1 MRHVS
6 QSVTFDIG
14 IKTRIVKHVFRIF
27 AFLLFAQS
35 ALASHYLGGEITW
48 RCFDSGPNAGKY
60 KFYVILYRECGTG
73 ASTFLPN
80 PVVLSTNAPGG
91 SISCAQVGSATD
103 VSPNC
108 WDGTQEINCNG
119 VTSGQGAVEERRY
132 ESGYITLSGVP
143 PAGGWYFT
151 FTDCCR
157 PSITNLT
164 SSSSSYTLRAYM
176 FPYSIN
182 GVPQNANPCYDSSPR
197 FLEPPKS
204 VICSGYEYTY
214 AHNAFD
220 DDLDSVVYNWAYPQ
234 TTNNGTNASF
244 TTGYAFNNPF
254 PNGGNT
260 VSFNQQTGAMTFNPS
275 AGGSFASCVEVSA
288 YRCNQKIASVYRDIP
303 VIIRTD
309 CGYNTPPTVQINNI
323 PNFPALTPVVASGDT
338 LYWETTVYAGQQVKF
353 DLVSQDAQ
361 LLPNFLPQTIEFSP
375 SGGQLGVPLN
385 NPNSGCLNPPC
396 ATVNPK
402 SPQTSFISTLNN
414 EISFDW
420 MTNCNHISYQNNS
433 CGNPTNRYVFALRMQ
448 DNFCVAPA
456 IRVASVVI
464 NVVSTIP
471 VPPDLSQACVS
482 QEPGGGLT
490 VDWGTPLDTGMNF
503 DAYVIFRGS
512 SPTVPFVAIDTIYNY
527 STLSY
532 TDLTPLS
539 GANYYY
545 LRTLGGCGYTSQT
558 SDTVRLMEMSVTP
571 IPPTN
576 SSVAQLDWNAPYVGA
591 TPTYEIWRRPQGT
604 GAAGWSMVSTTTN
617 KTYNDTVNICGQ
629 DLEYQIRINGA
640 CNSTI
645 DGGFFSDQ
653 NNTDVLKIDSVTVNG
668 GTALISWTPG
678 TNGDIVN
685 YDILEWVPGTGWNSI
700 ATVPNTVSMP
710 YPLPGA
716 TPGSSVKR
724 YKVMSTDSCGN
735 QSSDLLVAAH
745 NNMLL
750 TENMDP
756 CEGIMR
762 LRWNQYRG
770 WAGGV
775 KEYRVLADV
784 TPPGGPTQIGVLLAT
799 KAPGDTAFNTRDLIG
814 GWSYCYYIRAVDT
827 AGQRFSS
834 SNEVCINSLAV
845 QRSRLL
851 YLAKTSVRNDNAVE
865 LVTFIDK
872 DADII
877 HFDLQRADRDGAP
890 FTSLGLIPKPVS
902 PPWEIRFKDFS
913 ADPANHR
920 YLYRFVA
927 TDSCGGIDTASNIG
941 TNILLEVEPADN
953 LTNILTW
960 NPYRDFMGG
969 VLKYDIYRS
978 IGEGAGMTFV
988 GTTTDTIFTD
998 NIRPTGDNVGIFC
1011 YKVVATEGPSL
1022 LNSTDYDGSVFTS
1035 VSNVACAEHKP
1046 RIFIP
1051 NSFSP
1056 SSLQV
1061 ENRTWRP
1068 KQVYVESGSYKL
1080 EIMDRWGNIVFST
1093 TNENTGWDGT
1103 IDGVKASE
1111 GSYIYQLNF
1120 RSKQGEPIEMRG
1132 TLLLLY

>member
-1 MRHVS
+1 
-6 QSVTFDIG
+6 
-14 IKTRIVKHVFRIF
+14 
-27 AFLLFAQS
+27 
-35 ALASHYLGGEITW
+35 
-48 RCFDSGPNAGKY
+48 
-60 KFYVILYRECGTG
+60 
-73 ASTFLPN
+73 
-80 PVVLSTNAPGG
+80 
-91 SISCAQVGSATD
+91 
-103 VSPNC
+103 
-108 WDGTQEINCNG
+108 
-119 VTSGQGAVEERRY
+119 
-132 ESGYITLSGVP
+132 
-143 PAGGWYFT
+143 
-151 FTDCCR
+151 
-157 PSITNLT
+157 
-164 SSSSSYTLRAYM
+164 
-176 FPYSIN
+176 
-182 GVPQNANPCYDSSPR
+182 
-197 FLEPPKS
+197 
-204 VICSGYEYTY
+204 
-214 AHNAFD
+214 
-220 DDLDSVVYNWAYPQ
+220 
-234 TTNNGTNASF
+234 
-244 TTGYAFNNPF
+244 
-254 PNGGNT
+254 
-260 VSFNQQTGAMTFNPS
+260 
-275 AGGSFASCVEVSA
+275 
-288 YRCNQKIASVYRDIP
+288 
-303 VIIRTD
+303 
-309 CGYNTPPTVQINNI
+309 
-323 PNFPALTPVVASGDT
+323 
-338 LYWETTVYAGQQVKF
+338 
-353 DLVSQDAQ
+353 
-361 LLPNFLPQTIEFSP
+361 
-375 SGGQLGVPLN
+375 
-385 NPNSGCLNPPC
+385 
-396 ATVNPK
+396 
-402 SPQTSFISTLNN
+402 
-414 EISFDW
+414 
-420 MTNCNHISYQNNS
+420 
-433 CGNPTNRYVFALRMQ
+433 
-448 DNFCVAPA
+448 
-456 IRVASVVI
+456 
-464 NVVSTIP
+464 
-471 VPPDLSQACVS
+471 
-482 QEPGGGLT
+482 
-490 VDWGTPLDTGMNF
+490 
-503 DAYVIFRGS
+503 
-512 SPTVPFVAIDTIYNY
+512 
-527 STLSY
+527 
-532 TDLTPLS
+532 
-539 GANYYY
+539 
-545 LRTLGGCGYTSQT
+545 
-558 SDTVRLMEMSVTP
+558 
-571 IPPTN
+571 
-576 SSVAQLDWNAPYVGA
+576 
-591 TPTYEIWRRPQGT
+591 
-604 GAAGWSMVSTTTN
+604 
-617 KTYNDTVNICGQ
+617 
-629 DLEYQIRINGA
+629 
-640 CNSTI
+640 
-645 DGGFFSDQ
+645 
-653 NNTDVLKIDSVTVNG
+653 
-668 GTALISWTPG
+668 LISWTPG

-716 TPGSSVKR
+716 APGSMVKR

-735 QSSDLLVAAH
+735 QSSDLLVSAH

-762 LRWNQYRG
+762 LRWNQYNG

-784 TPPGGPTQIGVLLAT
+784 TPPGGPTQTGVLLAT

-913 ADPANHR
+913 ADPVNHR

-978 IGEGAGMTFV
+978 IGEGAGMNFV

-1022 LNSTDYDGSVFTS
+1022 LNFTDYDGSVFTS

-1056 SSLQV
+1056 NSPV
-1061 ENRTWRP
+1061 AENRTWRP

-1080 EIMDRWGNIVFST
+1080 EILDRWGNVVFST
-1093 TNENTGWDGT
+1093 SDENVGWDGT

-1111 GSYIYQLNF
+1111 GSYLYQLNF
-1120 RSKQGEPIEMRG
+1120 RSKQGEPIEMLG
-1132 TLLLLY
+1132 TLLLIY

>member
-1 MRHVS
+1 M
-6 QSVTFDIG
+6 
-14 IKTRIVKHVFRIF
+14 
-27 AFLLFAQS
+27 
-35 ALASHYLGGEITW
+35 
-48 RCFDSGPNAGKY
+48 
-60 KFYVILYRECGTG
+60 
-73 ASTFLPN
+73 
-80 PVVLSTNAPGG
+80 
-91 SISCAQVGSATD
+91 
-103 VSPNC
+103 
-108 WDGTQEINCNG
+108 
-119 VTSGQGAVEERRY
+119 
-132 ESGYITLSGVP
+132 GY
-143 PAGGWYFT
+143 
-151 FTDCCR
+151 
-157 PSITNLT
+157 N
-164 SSSSSYTLRAYM
+164 
-176 FPYSIN
+176 
-182 GVPQNANPCYDSSPR
+182 
-197 FLEPPKS
+197 
-204 VICSGYEYTY
+204 YTY

-220 DDLDSVVYNWAYPQ
+220 DNLDSIHYSWAPPM
-234 TTNNGTNASF
+234 GASATSQLTF
-244 TTGYAFNNPF
+244 QSGY
-254 PNGGNT
+254 
-260 VSFNQQTGAMTFNPS
+260 TFNTPLPSVNGIAFDPNSGSITFEPS
-275 AGGSFASCVEVSA
+275 AAGSFSTCVQVSA
-288 YRCNQKIASVYRDIP
+288 YRCGQEVSRVYRDIP
-303 VIIRTD
+303 IILKSCTGTNYPPSYQFSVPP
-309 CGYNTPPTVQINNI
+309 GYPS
-323 PNFPALTPVVASGDT
+323 LTPVVSSGDT
-338 LYWETTVYAGQQVKF
+338 LFWETTVFAGELIKFNMVAQDPEFNWPTSTNYVFQQ
-353 DLVSQDAQ
+353 
-361 LLPNFLPQTIEFSP
+361 IEFNA
-375 SGGQLGVPLN
+375 SGGQLGGPLN
-385 NPNSGCLNPPC
+385 GQQYANPNGGCLNPPC
-396 ATVNPK
+396 ATLSSQN
-402 SPQTSFISTLNN
+402 TSGTFIQALNN
-414 EISFDW
+414 EVGFEW
-420 MTNCNHISYQNNS
+420 QTNCNHISYLANS
-433 CGNPTNRYVFALRMQ
+433 CGAPTNKYVFALRMQ
-448 DNFCVAPA
+448 DDFCPAPG
-456 IRVASVVI
+456 ISVGTVI
-464 NVVSTIP
+464 VNVISTIP

-482 QEPGGGLT
+482 KEPTGGLT
-490 VDWGTPLDTGMNF
+490 INWGYPLDTGMNF
-503 DAYVIFRGS
+503 DAYVVFRGG
-512 SPTVPFVAIDTIYNY
+512 SPTLPFIAIDTIWNYN
-527 STLSY
+527 TQSY
-532 TDLTPLS
+532 TDVAPLN

-545 LRTLGGCGYTSQT
+545 MRSLGGCGYTSVT
-558 SDTVRLMEMSVTP
+558 SDTIRLMELAVTP

-716 TPGSSVKR
+716 APGSSVKH

-1022 LNSTDYDGSVFTS
+1022 LNFTDFDGSVFTS